1 MAKMTTDEL
10 LDVFKEMSVLE
21 LSEFLKAFEDEFDV
35 TAAAPVAM
43 GIAPAGGG
51 EAQAVEEEQDEFDVV
66 LSSFGDK
73 KIQVIKEVRSLTS
86 LGLKEAKELVESA
99 PGAVLEG
106 VDREAAEKAKEQ
118 LEAAGAS
125 VDLS

>member
-1 MAKMTTDEL
+1 
-10 LDVFKEMSVLE
+10 
-21 LSEFLKAFEDEFDV
+21 
-35 TAAAPVAM
+35 M